1 MGALVWPDDMVPN
14 TSVSQPPSPP
24 VLHSYKWPLDQ
35 RTQVKGS
42 FPLPVSTQVEL
53 PVLSALYL
61 LSTYSVHVHLYSSYC
76 IPSGLDFM
84 S

>member
-1 MGALVWPDDMVPN
+1 MTWFLIPQLATHPHPWYSTAASGHWVTPG
-14 TSVSQPPSPP
+14 
-24 VLHSYKWPLDQ
+24 
-35 RTQVKGS
+35 TQVKGS